1 MSQTYDNED
10 LILELK
16 EELETAKD
24 DLIAERKA
32 HTAAVAL
39 VVRLIERAGDLI
51 GTAPEL
57 RSLGCIDVAI
67 DHAESLKKEVERL
80 HGELKLNAS
89 MLAKQTDMAREAERF
104 EIAESSRRLKL
115 FLALERIALSLNW
128 FDAVRIA
135 EEAMEEDVRAK
146 TTRVDREEGM
156 TYKRGAGMTALNG
169 STDST
174 NRGERRKLWRRNWR

>member
-1 MSQTYDNED
+1 MSQTYDNDD

-24 DLIAERKA
+24 DLIAERKS

-39 VVRLIERAGDLI
+39 VVKYIERAGDFI

-67 DHAESLKKEVERL
+67 DHAENLKKEVERL
-80 HGELKLNAS
+80 REELKLNAS

-104 EIAESSRRLKL
+104 KIAETKRRLKL
-115 FLALERIALSLNW
+115 FMAVERISTSLNW
-128 FDAVRIA
+128 FESVNIA
-135 EEAMEEDVRAK
+135 KEAMKE
-146 TTRVDREEGM
+146 DRE
-156 TYKRGAGMTALNG
+156 
-169 STDST
+169 
-174 NRGERRKLWRRNWR
+174 